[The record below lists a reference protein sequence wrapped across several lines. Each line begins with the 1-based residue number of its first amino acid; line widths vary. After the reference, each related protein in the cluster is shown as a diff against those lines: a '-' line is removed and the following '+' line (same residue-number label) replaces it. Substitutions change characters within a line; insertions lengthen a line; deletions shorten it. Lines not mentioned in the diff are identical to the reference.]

1 MTKDQT
7 DILKND
13 LEYVLDKL
21 EKVDENT
28 NLQELILD
36 LQVICH
42 RDLRILNSAKPC
54 KFYQN
59 QEILTF

>member
-7 DILKND
+7 EVLKND

-21 EKVDENT
+21 EQVDENT

-42 RDLRILNSAKPC
+42 RDLRILRGTK
-54 KFYQN
+54 
-59 QEILTF
+59 

>member
-1 MTKDQT
+1 MTKDQKEV
-7 DILKND
+7 LKND

-21 EKVDENT
+21 EQVDENT

-42 RDLRILNSAKPC
+42 RDLRILNSAKP
-54 KFYQN
+54 
-59 QEILTF
+59 